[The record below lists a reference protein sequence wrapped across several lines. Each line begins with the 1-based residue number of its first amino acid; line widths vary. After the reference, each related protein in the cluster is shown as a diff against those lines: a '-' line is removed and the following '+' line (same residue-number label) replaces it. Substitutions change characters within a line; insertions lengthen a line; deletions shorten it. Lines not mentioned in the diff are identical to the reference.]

1 MILFLNNNNM
11 ILLLLIIIIIMFIIK
26 DNKESFTESDK
37 KNYDCIISI
46 NVHEKLDFLINQ
58 LNNIKMNTSLSYAVI
73 LNCNDYMFE
82 ECNKYNLDN
91 NIYVN
96 NVILNKKRFHGSLLN
111 GIYNN
116 IKYALANFEFK
127 YFIVASSRSMFGNNL
142 TLEDLDRITQI
153 KEQNQNNNYD
163 EWHWPSFKNTLLA
176 EYYLEQNKDLY
187 KSPHEGLLITKNGC
201 YKIVNFLESH
211 PDIKNDLFNF
221 DGCVEEFGF
230 QTILMNSDDSF
241 HYIGNGCCIEK
252 IVEPNNTKEYM
263 YKVSR

>member
-1 MILFLNNNNM
+1 MDNIILL
-11 ILLLLIIIIIMFIIK
+11 ILLLIFIKIFIIN
-26 DNKESFTESDK
+26 DNKEYFTGSNK
-37 KNYDCIISI
+37 KYYDCIISI

-58 LNNIKMNTSLSYAVI
+58 LNNIKMNTDLSFAVI
-73 LNCNDYMFE
+73 LNCNDYMFK
-82 ECNKYNLDN
+82 ECSEYNFDD

-116 IKYALANFEFK
+116 IKYALSNFEFK
-127 YFIVASSRSMFGNNL
+127 YFIVTSSRSMFGNNL
-142 TLEDLDRITQI
+142 TLKDLDRITQI
-153 KEQNQNNNYD
+153 KEKEQNNNYD

-176 EYYLEQNKDLY
+176 KYYLEQNKELY
-187 KSPHEGLLITKNGC
+187 NSPHEGLLITKNGC
-201 YKIVNFLESH
+201 IKIVNFLENNQ
-211 PDIKNDLFNF
+211 DIKNDLFNF

-241 HYIGNGCCIEK
+241 YYIGNGCCAEK
-252 IVEPNNTKEYM
+252 EVEPNNTKEYM